1 MSKQY
6 SKVQQTLI
14 SIFVYFLFIH
24 TTNFSPNQGH
34 IFFKWVVLNILF
46 VWHIWTTILVLS
58 FILLLFVSDWA
69 GMAGQRTLPY
79 HHYLPPTRFV
89 LSSFCKNVL
98 KRRHIKASPIMQVES
113 YTTTCWCRLCFIWF
127 YASRS
132 FEDWSLYYL
141 FFSYCCIPL
150 GIRRYLACLFY
161 SVCLS
166 WYKN

>member
-113 YTTTCWCRLCFIWF
+113 YTTTCWCRLYSCSLNIIVLI
-127 YASRS
+127 
-132 FEDWSLYYL
+132 EDWNMYYL
-141 FFSYCCIPL
+141 FFLILLYPSWDKKIC
-150 GIRRYLACLFY
+150 
-161 SVCLS
+161 SVPVILCLS
-166 WYKN
+166 FLV